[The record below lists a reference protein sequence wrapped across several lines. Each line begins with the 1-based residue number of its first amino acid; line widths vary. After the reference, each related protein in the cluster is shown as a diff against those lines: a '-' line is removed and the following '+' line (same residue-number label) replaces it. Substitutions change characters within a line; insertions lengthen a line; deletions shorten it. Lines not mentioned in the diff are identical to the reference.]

1 MLALIKIPHPPKK
14 RVLGLFAAKSER
26 EAVLEQSPLE
36 GVMLCT
42 LPGLVHSP
50 LHRRRIWRRLA
61 ASMRSAD
68 CAHYLCGCGRI
79 DYLEAEGYSCP
90 QESEEYFL
98 LRANEASLLLLDRLR
113 LPPDQISVLLNSDDV
128 GVREELLLTA
138 FSRRSAWLLLRA
150 NDAQAAASLAEDFYY
165 EQGIALVADAQL
177 SIPSPCFI
185 YSAGAHAWLGQSGAA
200 LRRDTVMYIRGRDC
214 GLPGLYADGFDV
226 LLPYWLEKWRP
237 ANCSTGS
244 FAAMLYQAT
253 GNRRLLTLRITG
265 FTQAGRPVYAAP
277 GSLLRAQT
285 G

>member
-1 MLALIKIPHPPKK
+1 MKSFPTNNRPGL
-14 RVLGLFAAKSER
+14 RVLVGMSGGVDSSVAALCLRDAGYDVAGITMRLKPR
-26 EAVLEQSPLE
+26 H
-36 GVMLCT
+36 ML
-42 LPGLVHSP
+42 
-50 LHRRRIWRRLA
+50 
-61 ASMRSAD
+61 
-68 CAHYLCGCGRI
+68 
-79 DYLEAEGYSCP
+79 
-90 QESEEYFL
+90 
-98 LRANEASLLLLDRLR
+98 
-113 LPPDQISVLLNSDDV
+113 
-128 GVREELLLTA
+128 
-138 FSRRSAWLLLRA
+138 

-277 GSLLRAQT
+277 ESLLRAQT